1 MSTKQVKS
9 AEKRKPPA
17 AGRGRVK
24 GTKNKVTVAIKD
36 AIQNA
41 FTKVGGADYLVTVAE
56 NDPRTFC
63 ALLGRVLPTEVTAQV
78 TGALTILSGV
88 PRADDR

>member
-1 MSTKQVKS
+1 MANKQPK
-9 AEKRKPPA
+9 KNP
-17 AGRGRVK
+17 RGRPK
-24 GTKNKVTVAIKD
+24 GSRNKTTVAIKD

-41 FTKVGGADYLVTVAE
+41 FTIVGGENYLVTVAKE
-56 NDPRTFC
+56 DHRTFC

-88 PRADDR
+88 PRASE

>member
-1 MSTKQVKS
+1 MANKQPK
-9 AEKRKPPA
+9 KNP
-17 AGRGRVK
+17 RGRPK
-24 GTKNKVTVAIKD
+24 GSRNKHTVAIKD

-41 FTKVGGADYLVTVAE
+41 FTKVGGTDYLVSVAL
-56 NDPRTFC
+56 DDHRTFC